1 MKKLRKGLVHPS
13 LSLPIIMSCYLSL
26 LPATILTLT
35 AALSPQDREVLAYLI
50 FCSTPTSTIKNN
62 LKTSRR
68 SSSAKSGT
76 ANDDHPSTFN
86 CDCFRC
92 YMSYWARWDSSPNRQ
107 LIHEIID
114 AYEDGLTSE
123 KQPRNSGTK
132 KEKRNKRRLD
142 TRSGE
147 SKRSNSGNA
156 ELGQSESMREM
167 KTSNN
172 GSSSAEEVA
181 EKGPLRRFLS
191 FIAEKIWG
199 VWDWW
204 VLFFPLSLK
213 GKAGGE
219 RNSSVDSCL
228 TIIKNVK
235 VAASRNHNKVI
246 QLNLLFSLSF
256 LGKHAEISRSHIE
269 SVAFCFCWISYYS

>member
-1 MKKLRKGLVHPS
+1 MKNLRKGSVHPS
-13 LSLPIIMSCYLSL
+13 PSLPIVLSCYLSL

-35 AALSPQDREVLAYLI
+35 AALSMQDREVLAYLI
-50 FCSTPTSTIKNN
+50 FCSTPTSTLKNN

-68 SSSAKSGT
+68 SSSSAKSGT

-92 YMSYWARWDSSPNRQ
+92 YMSYWARWDSSPNHQ

-114 AYEDGLTSE
+114 AYEDVLTSG
-123 KQPRNSGTK
+123 KKPRNSGTK
-132 KEKRNKRRLD
+132 KEKRNKRRLN

-147 SKRSNSGNA
+147 SKQSNSGNA

-167 KTSNN
+167 KTTSN
-172 GSSSAEEVA
+172 GRGSAEEVA

-199 VWDWW
+199 VGNW
-204 VLFFPLSLK
+204 
-213 GKAGGE
+213 
-219 RNSSVDSCL
+219 
-228 TIIKNVK
+228 
-235 VAASRNHNKVI
+235 
-246 QLNLLFSLSF
+246 
-256 LGKHAEISRSHIE
+256 
-269 SVAFCFCWISYYS
+269 